1 MFSKRLLHCLYHYF
15 LIVIRKNLHVIRKW
29 DCLYIMRVVH
39 VSAVFDRNWM
49 ALMFTFITLSITDEI
64 GRLSNQRG
72 AWTETTT
79 AAGAGAVNGI
89 SEQTQDADGGAA
101 PEGTQ
106 GAWGESVITEGS
118 PGAKGQG
125 LRVTLINECTW
136 SRHDF
141 SMINCISFIRGD
153 LI

>member
-1 MFSKRLLHCLYHYF
+1 
-15 LIVIRKNLHVIRKW
+15 
-29 DCLYIMRVVH
+29 MRVVH

-49 ALMFTFITLSITDEI
+49 ALMFIFMTLSITDEI
-64 GRLSNQRG
+64 GRLPNQRG
-72 AWTETTT
+72 ARTETTT

-106 GAWGESVITEGS
+106 GAGGESVITKGS

-125 LRVTLINECTW
+125 HRVTLINECTW

-141 SMINCISFIRGD
+141 SMINYKSFIRGD
-153 LI
+153 LIL

>member
-1 MFSKRLLHCLYHYF
+1 
-15 LIVIRKNLHVIRKW
+15 
-29 DCLYIMRVVH
+29 MRVVH
-39 VSAVFDRNWM
+39 VSVVFDRNWM

-72 AWTETTT
+72 ARTETTT

-106 GAWGESVITEGS
+106 GA
-118 PGAKGQG
+118 
-125 LRVTLINECTW
+125 
-136 SRHDF
+136 
-141 SMINCISFIRGD
+141 
-153 LI
+153 